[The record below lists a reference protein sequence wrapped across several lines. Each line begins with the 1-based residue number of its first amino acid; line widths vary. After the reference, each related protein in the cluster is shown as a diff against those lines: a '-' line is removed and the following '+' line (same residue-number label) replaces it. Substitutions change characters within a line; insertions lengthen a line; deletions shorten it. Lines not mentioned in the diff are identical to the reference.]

1 MTYEQVLC
9 PNDTLLLNNSY
20 LLQQFSLRT
29 HEITP
34 FANKKNNMKA
44 MLDASGDLALW
55 YTGEEI
61 VVFDF
66 GSNMEMW
73 RETVPGYITGY
84 LRGGCFGRKRRPLKP
99 WQSRNMEAYRFRNHS
114 ILCWFSNGR
123 KMVFFTIE
131 RPEQMCYNG
140 FENVLEDK
148 EEGVTE
154 A

>member
-1 MTYEQVLC
+1 M
-9 PNDTLLLNNSY
+9 NSFRNIY
-20 LLQQFSLRT
+20 
-29 HEITP
+29 
-34 FANKKNNMKA
+34 N
-44 MLDASGDLALW
+44 
-55 YTGEEI
+55 
-61 VVFDF
+61 
-66 GSNMEMW
+66 SNLSH
-73 RETVPGYITGY
+73 RAKSVY

>member
-1 MTYEQVLC
+1 MTGYIL
-9 PNDTLLLNNSY
+9 
-20 LLQQFSLRT
+20 
-29 HEITP
+29 
-34 FANKKNNMKA
+34 
-44 MLDASGDLALW
+44 ASEAIL
-55 YTGEEI
+55 
-61 VVFDF
+61 
-66 GSNMEMW
+66 
-73 RETVPGYITGY
+73 GYITGY

-99 WQSRNMEAYRFRNHS
+99 WQSRNMEAYRFRNHG

>member
-1 MTYEQVLC
+1 MQKVMTGYIL
-9 PNDTLLLNNSY
+9 
-20 LLQQFSLRT
+20 
-29 HEITP
+29 
-34 FANKKNNMKA
+34 
-44 MLDASGDLALW
+44 ASEA
-55 YTGEEI
+55 I
-61 VVFDF
+61 
-66 GSNMEMW
+66 
-73 RETVPGYITGY
+73 PGYITGY

>member
-1 MTYEQVLC
+1 MTGYIL
-9 PNDTLLLNNSY
+9 
-20 LLQQFSLRT
+20 
-29 HEITP
+29 
-34 FANKKNNMKA
+34 
-44 MLDASGDLALW
+44 ASEAIL
-55 YTGEEI
+55 
-61 VVFDF
+61 
-66 GSNMEMW
+66 
-73 RETVPGYITGY
+73 GYITGY
-84 LRGGCFGRKRRPLKP
+84 LRGGYSGRKRRPLKP
-99 WQSRNMEAYRFRNHS
+99 WQSRNMEAYRFRNHG

>member
-1 MTYEQVLC
+1 MTGYIL
-9 PNDTLLLNNSY
+9 
-20 LLQQFSLRT
+20 
-29 HEITP
+29 
-34 FANKKNNMKA
+34 
-44 MLDASGDLALW
+44 ASEA
-55 YTGEEI
+55 I
-61 VVFDF
+61 
-66 GSNMEMW
+66 
-73 RETVPGYITGY
+73 PGYITGY
-84 LRGGCFGRKRRPLKP
+84 LRGGYSGRKRRPLKS

>member
-1 MTYEQVLC
+1 M
-9 PNDTLLLNNSY
+9 
-20 LLQQFSLRT
+20 
-29 HEITP
+29 
-34 FANKKNNMKA
+34 
-44 MLDASGDLALW
+44 
-55 YTGEEI
+55 
-61 VVFDF
+61 
-66 GSNMEMW
+66 
-73 RETVPGYITGY
+73 
-84 LRGGCFGRKRRPLKP
+84 KP

-123 KMVFFTIE
+123 KMEFFTIE